1 MICIKKKINLKI
13 ETLFQD
19 KFYETNLFKNI
30 NLINLFKKINE
41 NKIIVNSSNMQ
52 IKKLNL
58 KKLIL
63 LKIKN
68 YIFLKK
74 FLRLQK
80 SLKKRIKKIDID
92 IYKIQ

>member
-1 MICIKKKINLKI
+1 
-13 ETLFQD
+13 
-19 KFYETNLFKNI
+19 
-30 NLINLFKKINE
+30 
-41 NKIIVNSSNMQ
+41 MQ